1 MNEFNHPVRTP
12 DVPWTS
18 SEPRMN
24 VPDTSVLQG
33 SDKAAPAAVGLLK
46 DAAQGAHHTIDR
58 LADSAGPAV
67 RQLGESVSAAGQT
80 LHAKTDQLRH
90 TRDVWVEGARS
101 TVRSNPLAA
110 VAAALALGGV
120 IARITR

>member
-1 MNEFNHPVRTP
+1 MNEFNDPVRAP
-12 DVPWTS
+12 DVPWAP
-18 SEPRMN
+18 SEPR
-24 VPDTSVLQG
+24 VQVLETSVLQG
-33 SDKAAPAAVGLLK
+33 GEKAAPAAVGLLK
-46 DAAQGAHHTIDR
+46 DAAQGEHHTIDR